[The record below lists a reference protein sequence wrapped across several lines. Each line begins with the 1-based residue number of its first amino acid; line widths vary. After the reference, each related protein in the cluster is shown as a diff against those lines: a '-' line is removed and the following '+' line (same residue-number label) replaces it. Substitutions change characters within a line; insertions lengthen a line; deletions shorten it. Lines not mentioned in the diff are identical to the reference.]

1 MSRGGEVL
9 RFRARG
15 CLPAPDRWIEDAYL
29 EVCGGRLVGVGRWA
43 DSAQGAGEVLDLG
56 DVLVTPGTVNA
67 HTHLELS
74 GLAGASTPGTDFP
87 EWIGHL
93 MDARGAASTEL
104 LRRERDRAARSA
116 LASGTTLLG
125 DIDSLGLGST
135 PGSGPRRVV
144 LRELLDAGDPARTAQ
159 CLESMGRAPN
169 LGPLERAGWSP
180 HAPFSVSEELI
191 AGVAREV
198 GVHPRPVAMHWAET
212 PDEVAWLSGDSA
224 WFDRFF
230 PRREGMHGVDLLERH
245 GLLGPQTMLV
255 HGNHPRAEEP
265 ERIAASGACVVHCP
279 GSHDWFGRDRF
290 DFERFRRAGV
300 RLAIGTD
307 SLVSNEALDLGRE
320 LALWSR
326 SEPGVD
332 PESLWASATLDGARA
347 LGCEGLAGSLIPGAW
362 ADWVTY
368 RGAPGARRHALE
380 WLVSGS
386 TAIDAVWVAGRRI
399 DPVDQAG

>member
-15 CLPAPDRWIEDAYL
+15 CLPAPDRWIDDAYL
-29 EVCGGRLVGVGRWA
+29 EVCDGRFVDVCRWT
-43 DSAQGAGEVLDLG
+43 DSAAATGDVIDLG
-56 DVLVTPGTVNA
+56 DVLVAPGTVNA
-67 HTHLELS
+67 HAHLELS
-74 GLAGASTPGTDFP
+74 GLAGASPPGTDFP

-93 MDARGAASTEL
+93 MGARAAASTEL
-104 LRRERDRAARSA
+104 LRRERDRAAHAA
-116 LASGTTLLG
+116 LLSGTTLLG

-135 PGSGPRRVV
+135 PASGPRRVV
-144 LRELLDAGDPARTAQ
+144 LRELLDARDPARTAQ
-159 CLESMGRAPN
+159 CLESIGRAPS

-180 HAPFSVSEELI
+180 HAPFSVSDELV

-198 GVHPRPVAMHWAET
+198 GVHPRPIAMHWAET
-212 PDEVAWLSGDSA
+212 PDEVAWLGGEDA

-230 PRREGMHGVDLLERH
+230 PRRDGMHGVDLLERH

-255 HGNHPRAEEP
+255 HGNHPRAGEP

-279 GSHDWFGRDRF
+279 GSHHWFGREPF
-290 DFERFRRAGV
+290 DFERYRRAGV

-307 SLVSNEALDLGRE
+307 SLVSNDALDLGRE

-332 PESLWASATLDGARA
+332 PELLWASATLGGARA
-347 LGCEGLAGSLIPGAW
+347 LGCEGLAGSLAPDAW
-362 ADWVTY
+362 ADWVAY
-368 RGAPGARRHALE
+368 RGAPSARRPALE
-380 WLVSGS
+380 WLVSGIS
-386 TAIDAVWVAGRRI
+386 TIDAVWIGGRRV
-399 DPVDQAG
+399 DLLDQAG